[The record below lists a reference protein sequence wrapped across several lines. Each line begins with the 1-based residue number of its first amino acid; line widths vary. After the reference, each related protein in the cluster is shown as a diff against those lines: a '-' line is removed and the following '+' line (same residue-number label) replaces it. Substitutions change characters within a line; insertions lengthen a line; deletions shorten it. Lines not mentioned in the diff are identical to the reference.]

1 MKFHAPGNA
10 LMLHQDP
17 NSKGLNIPRSLPERA
32 ACHWKV
38 IGLVSGRVQA
48 LSGPDSHSRP
58 FEHESIIWQ
67 GEIQSESE
75 ALQKAAKAD
84 PRVDLKYLHIRHED
98 MLEIR

>member
-1 MKFHAPGNA
+1 
-10 LMLHQDP
+10 MLHEDP

-48 LSGPDSHSRP
+48 LCGPDSHSRP
-58 FEHESIIWQ
+58 FEHESIVWQ
-67 GEIQSESE
+67 GETQSEAE

-84 PRVDLKYLHIRHED
+84 PRVDLRYLRIRHEV